1 MSNEM
6 ISWVTELKDL
16 TAEIKRR
23 TRETSVLRKRK
34 DELEEKIEKI
44 LLEKD
49 QPGVKYKDVAVIL
62 DKGKYERLPKKKAQK
77 EEDGINVLKH
87 YGIDN
92 AEKIFNEV
100 IETMKGDE
108 VPKNAIRIKEIHSYN
123 NGNIQLPDANKS
135 KKK

>member
-16 TAEIKRR
+16 TTEIKRR
-23 TRETSVLRKRK
+23 TRETAILRKRK
-34 DELEEKIEKI
+34 DELEEKIEKT
-44 LLEKD
+44 LVEQDK
-49 QPGVKYKDVAVIL
+49 PGVKYKDVAVIL
-62 DKGKYERLPKKKAQK
+62 DKNKIKRLPKKKAQK
-77 EEDGINVLKH
+77 EEDAITVLKH

-100 IETMKGDE
+100 METMKGEE
-108 VPKNAIRIKEIHSYN
+108 VQKNAIRLKDIHSYN
-123 NGNIQLPDANKS
+123 NGYIQLPNNS

>member
-1 MSNEM
+1 MSSEM
-6 ISWVTELKDL
+6 ISWVTELKEL
-16 TAEIKRR
+16 STEIKRR
-23 TRETSVLRKRK
+23 TRETAVLRKRK
-34 DELEEKIEKI
+34 EELEEKIEKI
-44 LLEKD
+44 LVEKD

-62 DKGKYERLPKKKAQK
+62 DKNKIKRMPKKKAQK

-100 IETMKGDE
+100 LETMKGEE
-108 VPKNAIRIKEIHSYN
+108 VQKNAIRIKEIHAYN
-123 NGNIQLPDANKS
+123 NGNVQLTNNS